1 MFPQLNAGQVQLSSL
16 FPRKHEVIAK
26 HIAGRDENVLNL
38 DDVNGS
44 YFEVSAYRF
53 SDRQTDEYIL
63 LVNDVTERK
72 LKDKRIKDVLES
84 LPQIS
89 WTTNPEG
96 QITFF
101 SQGWYT
107 YTNLTTSESFGDQWI
122 SIIHPDDASQVVNRW
137 QESVRNGTRYQQA
150 SRLRRFDGEYRWHLT
165 RALPVHGPNREILLW
180 VGTSTDIHEQALL
193 TENLERKVRER
204 TRSLEEK
211 NAELEQYAQISSH
224 DLQEP
229 LRKIQTFA
237 HIIKDEGTAL
247 PKESLDR
254 YIDKIIATS
263 GRMSKLIRDLLNF
276 RRIDQLEEE
285 RVLDL
290 DDIIH
295 QVLDDLELV
304 IHQNAAVIHVGH
316 LPVIKGRPLQVKQ
329 LFYNIINNSLKFKKP
344 DTAPSVS
351 ITSSALD
358 NDQRNKFPHLAPDTS
373 YHEIVVKDNGIGFD
387 QKYADQI
394 FTVFQRLHTR
404 SAYEGTGIGLS
415 IAKKVVTNHGGEIFA
430 VSSAGAGAE
439 FHIILPG
446 TGTATLSETGTKTDP
461 SRQVPSG

>member
-1 MFPQLNAGQVQLSSL
+1 M
-16 FPRKHEVIAK
+16 
-26 HIAGRDENVLNL
+26 
-38 DDVNGS
+38 
-44 YFEVSAYRF
+44 
-53 SDRQTDEYIL
+53 
-63 LVNDVTERK
+63 
-72 LKDKRIKDVLES
+72 
-84 LPQIS
+84 
-89 WTTNPEG
+89 
-96 QITFF
+96 
-101 SQGWYT
+101 
-107 YTNLTTSESFGDQWI
+107 
-122 SIIHPDDASQVVNRW
+122 
-137 QESVRNGTRYQQA
+137 
-150 SRLRRFDGEYRWHLT
+150 
-165 RALPVHGPNREILLW
+165 
-180 VGTSTDIHEQALL
+180 GTSTDIHEQALL

-276 RRIDQLEEE
+276 RRIDQFEEE

-430 VSSAGAGAE
+430 VSSGGAGAE

-446 TGTATLSETGTKTDP
+446 TATATLSETGTKTDP